1 MSPLGGQF
9 ALQLMHLVK
18 QVVRDRTGPALQ
30 VQLLYTLVII
40 ATATCVGYVTPS
52 QERGLLLIWP
62 PFLQLLP
69 LVSLSF
75 NPNR

>member
-1 MSPLGGQF
+1 
-9 ALQLMHLVK
+9 MHLV
-18 QVVRDRTGPALQ
+18 QQDVCDRSGHALQ

-40 ATATCVGYVTPS
+40 ATATCVGYLTPS

-69 LVSLSF
+69 LVSLSC
-75 NPNR
+75 NPIRYFDKP